1 MDASANIAASA
12 TPTAPAAP
20 AAPAAPR
27 GVPAALRALVTFAI
41 WLAIGL
47 GVGLLAA
54 VTLPSVFGYQ
64 SLTVVSGSMEPTL
77 HVGSV
82 VIDEVISPLDA
93 RPGDIVTFKDP
104 LRPRQLTHR
113 LQRMRVDGDT
123 AYMTTLGDANDAPE
137 HWTVR
142 TDGHIGRVVAH
153 LPKLGYARA
162 ALSTRYARLGVLGAV
177 LALGAFVLVDM
188 WRPRRPEE

>member
-1 MDASANIAASA
+1 VAGGTSLL
-12 TPTAPAAP
+12 TKRAPAV
-20 AAPAAPR
+20 PR
-27 GVPAALRALVTFAI
+27 TLRIVARACLTFVVWMALGLG
-41 WLAIGL
+41 IGL
-47 GVGLLAA
+47 IAI
-54 VTLPSVFGYQ
+54 VTLPSVFGLK

-77 HVGSV
+77 GVGSV

-113 LQRMRVDGDT
+113 LQKVRVEGDT

-137 HWTVR
+137 RWTVE

-162 ALSTRYARLGVLGAV
+162 ALGTRYARLGVIGAV
-177 LALGAFVLVDM
+177 MALGVFLLVDM
-188 WRPRRPEE
+188 WMPRRRSE

>member
-1 MDASANIAASA
+1 MVGRAGTVAARAPMPSR
-12 TPTAPAAP
+12 TPPRAA
-20 AAPAAPR
+20 R
-27 GVPAALRALVTFAI
+27 VCLTFAL
-41 WLAIGL
+41 WTSLGLVIGL
-47 GVGLLAA
+47 MAIVALPGVVGLK
-54 VTLPSVFGYQ
+54 

-77 HVGSV
+77 GVGSV

-93 RPGDIVTFKDP
+93 RPGDIVTFQDP

-113 LQRMRVDGDT
+113 LQRMRIDGDT

-142 TDGHIGRVVAH
+142 TDGQIGRVVAH

-162 ALSTRYARLGVLGAV
+162 ALGTRYARLGVLGAV
-177 LALGAFVLVDM
+177 LALGAFVLVDL
-188 WRPRRPEE
+188 WRPRRPSP

>member
-1 MDASANIAASA
+1 MEATTPATAPAAA
-12 TPTAPAAP
+12 PAPAAP
-20 AAPAAPR
+20 ARRRSIPHP
-27 GVPAALRALVTFAI
+27 VRALYTFVLWTA
-41 WLAIGL
+41 LGLGIGL
-47 GVGLLAA
+47 IGI
-54 VTLPSVFGYQ
+54 VTVPSLFGYQ

-77 HVGSV
+77 GVGSV

-93 RPGDIVTFKDP
+93 RPGDIVTFQDP

-123 AYMTTLGDANDAPE
+123 AYMTTLGDANDVPE